1 MISRPGLRKGFLRLV
16 AMAVFG
22 CGSLWIMKKL
32 GLLDLRPILEAFRRE
47 WLWIGLV
54 ILSLLGL
61 LIFSAIRFFLLVRVF
76 EVAAPFRNV
85 LAANLVGQAVGQ
97 WLPGSMAVTEVLR
110 FGVMAGL
117 VSETD
122 PNPGRSGLGPKA
134 RLGLAIFIDRLL
146 GIGAMFAVGG
156 LAGFSLLLRQ
166 GGGGGSFT
174 VIFILSSISMILG
187 VFAMATPFRSNRLWR
202 RLATRAAGKKSDQTK
217 GETDP
222 APGLRG
228 LFRRTARKGLH
239 LFEALEETRLRG
251 YRAAAPLFLSL
262 SASLLNAFT
271 LYFASLA
278 AGRPL
283 PFTVILAAIPLT
295 VAAVFL
301 PAGIAGFGGPQLL
314 AAGVFSLFGA
324 DPKTVVAACLL
335 QNTIVLTVQTLGGGL
350 GGVLLTEHFTSR
362 SKKSRKISSNAGG

>member
-1 MISRPGLRKGFLRLV
+1 
-16 AMAVFG
+16 
-22 CGSLWIMKKL
+22 
-32 GLLDLRPILEAFRRE
+32 
-47 WLWIGLV
+47 
-54 ILSLLGL
+54 
-61 LIFSAIRFFLLVRVF
+61 
-76 EVAAPFRNV
+76 
-85 LAANLVGQAVGQ
+85 
-97 WLPGSMAVTEVLR
+97 
-110 FGVMAGL
+110 
-117 VSETD
+117 
-122 PNPGRSGLGPKA
+122 
-134 RLGLAIFIDRLL
+134 
-146 GIGAMFAVGG
+146 
-156 LAGFSLLLRQ
+156 
-166 GGGGGSFT
+166 
-174 VIFILSSISMILG
+174 
-187 VFAMATPFRSNRLWR
+187 MATPFWSNRLWR
-202 RLATRAAGKKSDQTK
+202 RLAARAAGKKSDQTK

-239 LFEALEETRLRG
+239 LFETLEETRLRG

-335 QNTIVLTVQTLGGGL
+335 QNTIVLAVQTLGGGL
-350 GGVLLTEHFTSR
+350 GGVLLTEHFTSG